1 MRAEFPLEISG
12 LRRRQNYNF
21 TLAHGSPLSRLGVRE
36 FCKKRKP
43 ENIHCFVPA
52 LLSHWTQLCA
62 NIITDKTVGRE
73 SQECE

>member
-21 TLAHGSPLSRLGVRE
+21 TLAHGSPLNRLGVGE

-43 ENIHCFVPA
+43 GEHSLFCSSSAVPLDSA
-52 LLSHWTQLCA
+52 LCQHH
-62 NIITDKTVGRE
+62 NR
-73 SQECE
+73 